1 MDHLCL
7 HICICHTLPA
17 GERNQITCDQ
27 MHRVTEAEVARDSGH
42 MMAWFIS
49 QLAEDGDVEIPH
61 RKITPFL
68 PCPTQAMTMQWNGYM
83 SSLSRLGSC
92 STADC

>member
-1 MDHLCL
+1 MVLFTGNALEVEDSPGMVC
-7 HICICHTLPA
+7 ICICHTLPA

-27 MHRVTEAEVARDSGH
+27 MHRDTEAEVARDSGH

-49 QLAEDGDVEIPH
+49 QLAEDGDVKIPH

-68 PCPTQAMTMQWNGYM
+68 PCPTQAMTMEWIHV
-83 SSLSRLGSC
+83 
-92 STADC
+92 